1 MSHMNCARANWQKK
15 GLMVLLLLVMGL
27 SGCQQIVDRLAGK
40 TRVQLETLATDEAPV
55 TGPQTT
61 PTSINPVQVQEAPVA
76 ATVRTQPTPKPTP
89 TPTPTPT
96 PISKPEPG
104 PQPLVTVKVA
114 QKPLFEVFQDCE
126 SCPKMVSLPAGSFRM
141 GSPANEIGRHADES
155 PLVQVDVPAFALALT
170 EVTRFDWALF
180 ERQSGYRAASGCLT
194 WDGDGYVQAAHL
206 GWRNPG
212 FSHSDE
218 HPAVCVSWQDAQAYA
233 RWLSTK
239 TGHPYRLPSER
250 EWEYAARAGSS
261 RPYPWTGTSVC
272 DHANVADESLRLKHP
287 AWPNDKCN
295 DGYPFT
301 APVGSYAPN
310 AFGLYDM
317 HGNVMEW
324 VQDCWSPQLQASDG
338 RSAALN
344 CRSRVLRGGG
354 WDLTASYMRSAYRG
368 KAAEANRGSATGFR
382 LARTLP

>member
-1 MSHMNCARANWQKK
+1 MSYMSGPRANWQKRK
-15 GLMVLLLLVMGL
+15 GLMVLLVLVMGL

-40 TRVQLETLATDEAPV
+40 TRVQPATLATDEAPV
-55 TGPQTT
+55 TGTQTT
-61 PTSINPVQVQEAPVA
+61 PASINQVQVQEAPVA
-76 ATVRTQPTPKPTP
+76 ATLRTQ
-89 TPTPTPT
+89 PTPT
-96 PISKPEPG
+96 PISKPEPE
-104 PQPLVTVKVA
+104 PQAVATVKVT
-114 QKPLFEVFQDCE
+114 QKPFFEVFQDCE

-155 PLVQVDVPAFALALT
+155 PLVQVDLPAFALALT
-170 EVTRFDWALF
+170 EVTRFDWAMF
-180 ERQSGYRAASGCLT
+180 ERQSGYRAASACLT

-212 FSHSDE
+212 FSQSDE

-239 TGHPYRLPSER
+239 TGHQYRLPSER

-261 RPYPWTGTSVC
+261 RPDPWTGTSVC
-272 DHANVADESLRLKHP
+272 DHANIADETLRLKQP
-287 AWPNDKCN
+287 AWPIEKCN

-317 HGNVMEW
+317 NGNVMEW

-368 KAAEANRGSATGFR
+368 KAAETNRGSATGFR

>member
-1 MSHMNCARANWQKK
+1 
-15 GLMVLLLLVMGL
+15 MVLLVLVMGL

-40 TRVQLETLATDEAPV
+40 TRVQPATLATDEAPV

-61 PTSINPVQVQEAPVA
+61 PASTNQVQVQEAPVA
-76 ATVRTQPTPKPTP
+76 ATLRTQPTPTP
-89 TPTPTPT
+89 K
-96 PISKPEPG
+96 PISKPEPEPE
-104 PQPLVTVKVA
+104 PQAVATVKVT

-155 PLVQVDVPAFALALT
+155 PLVQVDLPAFALALT

-180 ERQSGYRAASGCLT
+180 ERQSGYRAASACLT

-212 FSHSDE
+212 FSQSDE

-239 TGHPYRLPSER
+239 TGHQYRLPSER

-272 DHANVADESLRLKHP
+272 DHANIADETLRLKQP
-287 AWPNDKCN
+287 AWSIEKCN
-295 DGYPFT
+295 DGHPFT

-310 AFGLYDM
+310 VFGLYDM

-368 KAAEANRGSATGFR
+368 KAAETNRGSATGFR

>member
-1 MSHMNCARANWQKK
+1 MSHMNCPRANWQKK
-15 GLMVLLLLVMGL
+15 GLIVLLVLVMGL
-27 SGCQQIVDRLAGK
+27 SGCQQILDRLAGK
-40 TRVQLETLATDEAPV
+40 TRVQQKTLATDEAPIKD
-55 TGPQTT
+55 PHTT
-61 PTSINPVQVQEAPVA
+61 PTSINQVQVQVAPVA
-76 ATVRTQPTPKPTP
+76 ATVRTQPK
-89 TPTPTPT
+89 
-96 PISKPEPG
+96 PISKPEP
-104 PQPLVTVKVA
+104 QPVATVKVT
-114 QKPLFEVFQDCE
+114 QKQLFEVFQDCE
-126 SCPKMVSLPAGSFRM
+126 SCPKMVRLPAGSFRM

-155 PLVQVDVPAFALALT
+155 PLVQIDVPAFALALT

-180 ERQSGYRAASGCLT
+180 ERQSGYRTASGCLT

-206 GWRNPG
+206 DWRDPG

-239 TGHPYRLPSER
+239 TGHQYRLPSER

-261 RPYPWTGTSVC
+261 KPYPWAGTTVC
-272 DHANVADESLRLKHP
+272 DHANVADETLRLKHP
-287 AWPNDKCN
+287 AWPIEKCN

-338 RSAALN
+338 RSAVLN

-354 WDLTASYMRSAYRG
+354 WDLTAFYMRSAYRG
-368 KAAEANRGSATGFR
+368 KAAMANRGSATGLR
-382 LARTLP
+382 MARTLP